1 MKPMRLSLLVA
12 AAVFTGCISKPAPS
26 QQFFTLPTS
35 PPSGSME
42 DLGSLEGRT
51 LGFGPV
57 TVASHLDRSFVA
69 IRLDDTVY
77 EFADSLRWAAPVET
91 MVQER
96 LVEGLVW
103 ATSAQD
109 VQAFPWA
116 STRPPAVQVSARL
129 VRFEV
134 TPDGSA
140 DLSAYW
146 LIRDGTSREVLAS
159 GNFVNHQPGDGGP
172 ARSAIAA
179 LDRALIAFAQE
190 LAARIPPP

>member
-1 MKPMRLSLLVA
+1 MKSARVSRFAAVALVA
-12 AAVFTGCISKPAPS
+12 GCISKPAPS

-35 PPSGSME
+35 PPVGDVEEM
-42 DLGSLEGRT
+42 GSLQGRS

-57 TVASHLDRSFVA
+57 TMASHLDRSFVA
-69 IRLDDTVY
+69 IRIADTVY

-91 MVQER
+91 LVQER
-96 LVEGLVW
+96 LVESLVW
-103 ATSAQD
+103 ATGAED
-109 VQAFPWA
+109 LQAFPWS

-146 LIRDGTSREVLAS
+146 LIRDGATREVLAS
-159 GNFVNHQPGDGGP
+159 GHFVNHQPGDGGP
-172 ARSAIAA
+172 ARSAIRA
-179 LDRALIAFAQE
+179 LDRALIAFAEE
-190 LAARIPPP
+190 LATRIPPP